1 MKIYLLRFFVALSA
15 FVFGVAVFSGFRI
28 IKKQFAAPPPA
39 SKIKESFSDAQIA
52 QLDTAI
58 VEQVK
63 NIETEAEPEKEWE
76 WDGAGEFYLAG
87 ETPPKGFKNFEFMEI
102 ITRNYEVQ
110 NETGAYGARIPPE
123 GFIQAGKKFK
133 FVRLSIGNRQIAFQT
148 ESIGGISY
156 KFSGNL
162 RNIDDDS
169 CPIGEDSTDLKG
181 RLVKMKD
188 GKKIAETETG
198 FYVSCGC

>member
-1 MKIYLLRFFVALSA
+1 MKIYLFRLFVALSA
-15 FVFGVAVFSGFRI
+15 FVFGVAVFSGFQI

-39 SKIKESFSDAQIA
+39 AKVKESFSDSELARLDAAVAEQIKI
-52 QLDTAI
+52 T
-58 VEQVK
+58 
-63 NIETEAEPEKEWE
+63 ETEAEPEEKWE
-76 WDGAGEFYLAG
+76 WDGAGEFYFAG

-102 ITRNYEVQ
+102 VTRNYEVQ
-110 NETGAYGARIPPE
+110 NETGAYGAPIPPE
-123 GFIQAGKKFK
+123 GYIQAGKKFK
-133 FVRLSIGNRQIAFQT
+133 FVRLSIGNRQVAFQT

-162 RNIDDDS
+162 RDIDDDS

-181 RLVKMKD
+181 RLVKIKD
-188 GKKIAETETG
+188 GKKIAETEAG